1 MLSTQALLC
10 RRLMQQWQQQ
20 THQQQQQQ
28 QELVRVTQ
36 QRWSLMVLIQ
46 QQ

>member
-28 QELVRVTQ
+28 ELVRVTQ

>member
-1 MLSTQALLC
+1 
-10 RRLMQQWQQQ
+10 MQQWQQQ
-20 THQQQQQQ
+20 THQQQQQ